1 MKCESTRFMLKQA
14 SLHIWDL
21 QSFKIQAPAQLGRA
35 RIRPRDNPETFRFSF
50 RNFFKRKD
58 FRSTRNISS
67 WRKTVSASK
76 SVRVRRLWRKK
87 TSMSFLSFCL
97 FLFLSIFFVSFSFV
111 LSPSVSLFCF
121 FCLFHQQYFF
131 SKMLLTKAFL
141 DESRNQLNRACSGS
155 RSFSESTRIFHRP
168 FGQN

>member
-21 QSFKIQAPAQLGRA
+21 QSFKILAPAQPGWA
-35 RIRPRDNPETFRFSF
+35 KIRPRGNPDTFRFSF
-50 RNFFKRKD
+50 RNFSSVKIFDRLGIFWVEEKP
-58 FRSTRNISS
+58 FQLQSRSEF
-67 WRKTVSASK
+67 AACGE
-76 SVRVRRLWRKK
+76 KK

-97 FLFLSIFFVSFSFV
+97 FVFLSIFFVSFSFV